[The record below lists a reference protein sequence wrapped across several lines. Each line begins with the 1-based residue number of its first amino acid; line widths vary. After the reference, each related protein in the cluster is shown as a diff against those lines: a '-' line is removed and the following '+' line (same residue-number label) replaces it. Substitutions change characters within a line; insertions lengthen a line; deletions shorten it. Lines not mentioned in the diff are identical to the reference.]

1 MKRSVVVVGLITVLI
16 VLLFAVSAVAE
27 SGNYDGISW
36 DLTDG
41 VLTLGD
47 GTTQT
52 STYRTN
58 RDASVWPWHD
68 MCSEIL
74 SIQIN
79 GNVTIVGSVNGM
91 FHSCANLT
99 TVDFDGLLISA
110 TTMDYMFYGCSNL
123 TVLDLSNV
131 NTSAVT
137 SMWSTFENCG
147 KLVSLDLSSFDTSNV
162 TTMNSTF
169 CGCKALT
176 SLNVS
181 SWNTSKVTNMY
192 GMFRQCSNLES
203 LDVSHFDTSHVISMI
218 EMFSY
223 CSKLSTLDV
232 STWDTSSVAYMR
244 EMFDHCSSLV
254 TLDVSNFNTSSV
266 TNMRSMFSSCS
277 KLTAID
283 VSNFDMSHVT
293 DIIYMFQNCSSVL
306 ELDVSNWNVQ
316 SITQLYRVFQNC
328 SSLSKL
334 DVSGWVTSQM
344 WDMREVFD
352 GCSGLTELDV
362 TTWNTSN
369 VTSMDGMF
377 RKCSGLTELDVS
389 NFDTH
394 QVKAMS
400 YLFSD
405 CSGLS
410 ELDVTNFDTSAV
422 QTMRCMF
429 AGCSGLSEIDVS
441 HFVTDNVANLN
452 AMFYKCSGLTE
463 LDVTNFNTSAVTDMS
478 SLFSNCTSLVSVDV
492 SGFDTSA
499 VTNMANMFS
508 TCKVL
513 AELDVSNFETPL
525 VTNMSG
531 MFEKCGALTI
541 IDVSHFDTANVSIFT
556 QMFYDATSVQSLDCS
571 NFDTSKCSNMRYMFE
586 GCKSLE
592 ICDVSS
598 FDTHN
603 VTNTDRMFQGCE
615 KLKKLDLAGFDMSSN
630 TNMGSMF
637 YYTPNLEELIL
648 GEYNPFV
655 GSGTEFTTL
664 DTHTFERD
672 GIRYTGKWIREDGTA
687 GPYTVVGLREN
698 YTSSMAGKWVW
709 EKVPTEYSIN
719 FVCNE
724 DGYLGEMPPV
734 TVVAA
739 ADYELPGNAFRVF
752 GFEFEYWTDG
762 TRRTWEDKAIIP
774 ANTYAVGAEVTL
786 TTVFVPRDRNINMQD
801 GSFDFS
807 IKGNEKALFQP
818 IPASTSYQV
827 YEQTPF
833 GWNLIQQFN
842 NVGEIMPDEE
852 SEALFLNKYDPL
864 KVTIRFVGTKLMDE
878 SAADPDLFNFLLY
891 EDETLIDIASVS
903 EGGAIEFQPIEY
915 DTAGDHHYY
924 IKEVIGS
931 DHTVE
936 YDTHVEEIMVSIT
949 SDGVGHL
956 SANVTMDDDQI
967 LFENK
972 SKPGMLALR
981 KLNATTEDHD
991 GVFYYEVQF
1000 SSENGQPYDLLS
1012 SDISYEEREGNVS
1025 EFPET
1030 QPLPEKP
1037 KYTLTVQHY
1046 TLGEGLQP
1054 SSIPIKRT
1062 YLQCQAGNIA
1072 TIEDAGIAYY
1082 KLGNVDSGAVQ
1093 SANGK
1098 YQLLMPNH
1106 DLTVNAYYD
1115 RYQNFGTGVVWN
1127 GYDTSR
1133 PTVNIDVY
1141 GNGKYLG
1148 TAVNS
1153 GSSVYIN
1160 VPVYDT
1166 SGNPM
1171 VYETEING
1179 LPDDYYVRSIEKS
1192 YSYHRYFINTGFQA
1206 YAIWDDYDDYYGQRP
1221 SNVTCYMASDEGLHY
1236 TFSMSSDADYMYPF
1250 AYRDGTSHDATYWVD
1265 ITAPSCPRNY
1275 AATTYL
1281 DDPIMDPHTIKFT
1294 LTSMGINGSIVWDD
1308 DDNSSGI
1315 RPSAIT
1321 VYVMKDGNPVTSQLV
1336 RAGSTWSYSINGL
1349 ELADN
1354 YTVSVDDIEGYT
1366 TSIDGTTITFTK
1378 IPTANIIISDVRLL
1392 SDEEYLGGRMYDYA
1406 PKASSTWWL
1415 KTPDSFWR
1423 NVHTVGSEG
1432 SVGSSGVD
1440 TPQGVRPALI
1450 CDLSSTNLMLRDKIS
1465 LAGLM
1470 WTVVSDTVILC
1481 DDVVGNVAYRVD
1493 YASDDRTDYEASD
1506 VKAWLDNWAAENGL
1520 MPEPGFE
1527 IMEVTLLSKDE
1538 YDTYRDGIAFD
1549 MAQWWWLRSPGSSS
1563 KYANFVRSDTGN
1575 VGNYAHSVSTDYFG
1589 VRPALICDLNDV
1601 GYSVGDKVS
1610 GSGYEWT
1617 VISNSISVTD
1627 DPYNGH
1633 GLILCDETVGQTAFR
1648 SDDTASDANVYDE
1661 SDVKQWLA
1669 NWVADHPFWT
1679 KIVTATVVQ

>member
-1 MKRSVVVVGLITVLI
+1 MDITFREELGDDMKRKVMLI
-16 VLLFAVSAVAE
+16 VGIMTILIVMLLLCGMAMAE
-27 SGNYDGISW
+27 VQSGNYDGMDWSF
-36 DLTDG
+36 DTETG
-41 VLTLGD
+41 VLTIGN
-47 GTTQT
+47 GGTQT
-52 STYRTN
+52 MYNRSYR
-58 RDASVWPWHD
+58 SSSSWPWPTPRSAITSVV
-68 MCSEIL
+68 C
-74 SIQIN
+74 N
-79 GNVTIVGSVNGM
+79 GNLILAGSLDTMFSGFVNCTY
-91 FHSCANLT
+91 F
-99 TVDFDGLLISA
+99 
-110 TTMDYMFYGCSNL
+110 
-123 TVLDLSNV
+123 DLSGFDM
-131 NTSAVT
+131 SAAT
-137 SMWSTFENCG
+137 SMSNTFNNCAKLTSENVAQWSSWNVSNVKTFWALFNNCD
-147 KLVSLDLSSFDTSNV
+147 SLTSVDLSSWDVSGTTESVGRLFGECDNLESVILRDWVINATQTYQMFYDCPKLKSVDLSGWDAQNMGYLNWMFEDCSALESVDMSGWIAPNLKNTERMFMDCSSLITIDLSGLDMSTVTIASYMFRGCTCLTSFGGLNWDMSSIV
-162 TTMNSTF
+162 KADQMF
-169 CGCKALT
+169 YDCKALT
-176 SLNVS
+176 SLDLSQWVISGADDLS
-181 SWNTSKVTNMY
+181 S
-192 GMFRQCSNLES
+192 MFNGCSNLTY
-203 LDVSHFDTSHVISMI
+203 LDISG
-218 EMFSY
+218 
-223 CSKLSTLDV
+223 
-232 STWDTSSVAYMR
+232 
-244 EMFDHCSSLV
+244 
-254 TLDVSNFNTSSV
+254 FNT
-266 TNMRSMFSSCS
+266 
-277 KLTAID
+277 L
-283 VSNFDMSHVT
+283 
-293 DIIYMFQNCSSVL
+293 
-306 ELDVSNWNVQ
+306 
-316 SITQLYRVFQNC
+316 
-328 SSLSKL
+328 
-334 DVSGWVTSQM
+334 
-344 WDMREVFD
+344 
-352 GCSGLTELDV
+352 
-362 TTWNTSN
+362 NTSTVN
-369 VTSMDGMF
+369 SIVF
-377 RKCSGLTELDVS
+377 RCP
-389 NFDTH
+389 N
-394 QVKAMS
+394 
-400 YLFSD
+400 
-405 CSGLS
+405 
-410 ELDVTNFDTSAV
+410 
-422 QTMRCMF
+422 
-429 AGCSGLSEIDVS
+429 LSEIVIGENFS
-441 HFVTDNVANLN
+441 FVGDG
-452 AMFYKCSGLTE
+452 S
-463 LDVTNFNTSAVTDMS
+463 DS
-478 SLFSNCTSLVSVDV
+478 S
-492 SGFDTSA
+492 
-499 VTNMANMFS
+499 
-508 TCKVL
+508 
-513 AELDVSNFETPL
+513 
-525 VTNMSG
+525 
-531 MFEKCGALTI
+531 
-541 IDVSHFDTANVSIFT
+541 
-556 QMFYDATSVQSLDCS
+556 
-571 NFDTSKCSNMRYMFE
+571 
-586 GCKSLE
+586 
-592 ICDVSS
+592 
-598 FDTHN
+598 
-603 VTNTDRMFQGCE
+603 
-615 KLKKLDLAGFDMSSN
+615 
-630 TNMGSMF
+630 GSMVFEEPPYEKDGVF
-637 YYTPNLEELIL
+637 YTRN
-648 GEYNPFV
+648 
-655 GSGTEFTTL
+655 
-664 DTHTFERD
+664 
-672 GIRYTGKWIREDGTA
+672 WIREDKTY
-687 GPYTVVGLREN
+687 GPYTRFQLKDN
-698 YTSSMAGKWVW
+698 YTSAMAGKWVW
-709 EKVPTEYSIN
+709 EKVPTEYTIT
-719 FVCNE
+719 FVCTE
-724 DGYLGEMPPV
+724 DGYLGEMPQV
-734 TVVAA
+734 TVLVA

-786 TTVFVPRDRNINMQD
+786 TAVFAPRDRSIDMQD

-807 IKGNEKALFQP
+807 IKGDEKALFQP